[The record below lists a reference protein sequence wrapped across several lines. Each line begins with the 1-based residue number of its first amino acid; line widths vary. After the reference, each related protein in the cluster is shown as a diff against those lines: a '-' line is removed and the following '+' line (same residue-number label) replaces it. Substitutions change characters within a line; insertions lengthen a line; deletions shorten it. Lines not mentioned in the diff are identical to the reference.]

1 MATSSLLQYQ
11 RILAISIAVLIS
23 WGGYS
28 NTNNACLSSVQ
39 SFVFTGSTSRCS
51 ANQRLLSQQS
61 RKNQISLES
70 TANTADASDTART
83 IEYNPNSK
91 PSKEWEL
98 DCYSR
103 PVVVNGK
110 KLWEVLIT
118 DSTGSFRL
126 CEALPSNRVNSRE
139 LRRVVES
146 AVEEAEE
153 SGGARTRP
161 STIRFFRGAMFNMIN
176 IALNEIDVVA
186 KPSRAT
192 YALAQWLEERERE
205 VYPKM
210 EGYRANMASSG
221 TSDPTGSSFLDIRT
235 PIKLPDALR
244 GERYAFV
251 SLPLAEFQEG
261 GGVTEENIGVGRLC
275 PIDDDLPG
283 DAFVQGIVIMTKRAK
298 GLSSWLAGTEVAS
311 LKCDLRRRTL
321 TMEADIETQY
331 LMAKLN
337 DEQRN
342 EGRIFEAGKEELRG
356 LHFVC
361 VQKDEEDDEP
371 AGFWLLRQMKGF

>member
-1 MATSSLLQYQ
+1 MFRSYSLLYIGFLFHGVTGFIPTSTTLTRTDWRSGEGSVDLRVSNSADSTSSD
-11 RILAISIAVLIS
+11 AISVELKE
-23 WGGYS
+23 G
-28 NTNNACLSSVQ
+28 
-39 SFVFTGSTSRCS
+39 
-51 ANQRLLSQQS
+51 
-61 RKNQISLES
+61 K
-70 TANTADASDTART
+70 
-83 IEYNPNSK
+83 K
-91 PSKEWEL
+91 PSGEWEL

-118 DSTGSFRL
+118 DASGSFRI
-126 CEALPSNRVNSRE
+126 CESLPSNRVNSRE

-146 AVEEAEE
+146 AIEECEL
-153 SGGARTRP
+153 SGGAMKRP

-176 IALNEIDVVA
+176 IALSEVDVVA

-192 YALAQWLEERERE
+192 YSLAQWLEERERN
-205 VYPKM
+205 VYPQM
-210 EGYRANMASSG
+210 EGYRATMASSG
-221 TSDPTGSSFLDIRT
+221 SDITGSSFLDIRT
-235 PIKLPDALR
+235 PVKLPDALR
-244 GERYAFV
+244 GEKYAFV

-275 PIDDDLPG
+275 PIDDDMPG
-283 DAFVQGIVIMTKRAK
+283 DAFVQGIVIMTSRAK
-298 GLSSWLAGTEVAS
+298 ALASWLGGTEVAS

-321 TMEADIETQY
+321 TMEADISTQF

-342 EGRIFEAGKEELRG
+342 EGRIFEDGKEQLRG

-361 VQKDEEDDEP
+361 VQKDENDDEP
-371 AGFWLLRQMKGF
+371 AGFWLLREMKGM